1 MIEIRD
7 LVVGYEGRVVVDGFS
22 ASIDKGS
29 ITAIIGRNGAGK
41 STLLSAIAGDIE
53 IASGD
58 IEINSRSVR
67 DFSLTEIS
75 QTLALAQQSHSYWM
89 SYLVKEIIWLGHDGV
104 SQERIEFLSREL
116 RLEDFLSQPI
126 TALSGGQ
133 LQRVEIARS
142 LMREVPLV
150 LLDEPF
156 ASQDLASVKRI
167 TQLIESERDAGR
179 TFLIVTHSREEELQW
194 CDQIINLGL

>member
-7 LVVGYEGRVVVDGFS
+7 LVVGYEGRKVVDGFS
-22 ASIDKGS
+22 ASIKSGS

-41 STLLSAIAGDIE
+41 STLLSAIAGDLE
-53 IASGD
+53 IVSGD
-58 IEINSRSVR
+58 IEINSRSINEY
-67 DFSLTEIS
+67 SLTDIS
-75 QTLALAQQSHSYWM
+75 QTLSLAQQSHSYWM
-89 SYLVKEIIWLGHDGV
+89 SYPVREIIWLGHDGV
-104 SQERIEFLSREL
+104 SKERFANLAGEL
-116 RLEDFLSQPI
+116 QLDEFLSQPV

-156 ASQDLASVKRI
+156 ASQDLASVERI
-167 TQLIESERDAGR
+167 TQLIQSERDAGR

>member
-7 LVVGYEGRVVVDGFS
+7 ITVGYEGRVIVNNFS
-22 ASIDKGS
+22 ASIPNTS

-58 IEINSRSVR
+58 IQINARSIKSY
-67 DFSLTEIS
+67 SLAEIS
-75 QTLALAQQSHSYWM
+75 QTLSIAQQSHSYWM
-89 SYLVKEIIWLGHDGV
+89 SFPVQEILWLGHDQV
-104 SQERIEFLSREL
+104 SPNRFEYLSREL
-116 RLEDFLSQPI
+116 QLDEFLHQPI
-126 TALSGGQ
+126 TELSGGQ

-156 ASQDLASVKRI
+156 SSQDLASVERI
-167 TQLIESERDAGR
+167 IRLIESERDAGR
-179 TFLIVTHSREEELQW
+179 TFLIVTHSRAEELAW
-194 CDQIINLGL
+194 CDQIISLGL

>member
-7 LVVGYEGRVVVDGFS
+7 LKVGYEGRAVVDGFS
-22 ASIDKGS
+22 ASIKSGS

-53 IASGD
+53 FTSGD
-58 IEINSRSVR
+58 IEINSRSIKEY
-67 DFSLTEIS
+67 SLTDIS
-75 QTLALAQQSHSYWM
+75 QTLSLAQQSHSYWM
-89 SYLVKEIIWLGHDGV
+89 SYPVQEIIWLGHDGV
-104 SQERIEFLSREL
+104 SKERFEYLSREL
-116 RLEDFLSQPI
+116 QLEEFLNQPI

-142 LMREVPLV
+142 LMRDVPLV

-156 ASQDLASVKRI
+156 ASQDLASVERI
-167 TQLIESERDAGR
+167 IRLIHSERDAGR